1 MNHSRTPVVKTTNI
15 IRDISEVLL
24 EVQTLTTCGMN
35 AIVVKIPAKY
45 PKLFLKKSSILFML
59 NCE

>member
-1 MNHSRTPVVKTTNI
+1 
-15 IRDISEVLL
+15 
-24 EVQTLTTCGMN
+24 MN